1 MKSVHISAYADAA
14 MEAISNWSTDHFGAG
29 QAYRYCAEL
38 LDRIDS
44 LAQGHLTGQSCR
56 DLIAPDLRADLRLI
70 RAGRHAIIYVE
81 TAQMITILDVVHLSA
96 DLTAR
101 LTDPGPLD

>member
-56 DLIAPDLRADLRLI
+56 DLIAPDLRLI